1 MTTNYLAETYRDARE
16 RDWAAFAHVSD
27 PPPDY
32 WNWWEEYSSG
42 WKVPIQFLQ
51 PIGQEFGSE
60 LAELN
65 NLMQSLDSMEQV
77 SAPPIEWIH
86 ITYLDVGFLR
96 PTDVLWSQVESFYVN
111 AAPRIRRV
119 EPFSIRIAGL
129 SVSENGEIYLG
140 IDDSGNYRSLR
151 RQIRLGVP
159 FIAQKANQDPT
170 VVSDED
176 MFVPRLPIG
185 FTTGRGN
192 RQQLLDSLSEH
203 RDINLGEFT
212 PPNIKLARLPIQPHD
227 YYIPIDVVAEIPLLG
242 ANHRKGYHN

>member
-1 MTTNYLAETYRDARE
+1 MTTNDLSEAYRATRE
-16 RDWAAFAHVSD
+16 RDWTAFADASD

-32 WNWWEEYSSG
+32 WNWWEGHSSG

-60 LAELN
+60 LDALN
-65 NLMQSLDSMEQV
+65 DLIQSLDASEQI
-77 SAPPIEWIH
+77 STPPIEWIH
-86 ITYLDVGFLR
+86 ITYIDVGFLR

-119 EPFSIRIAGL
+119 EPFSIHLAGL
-129 SVSENGEIYLG
+129 SISEDGQIYLG
-140 IDDSGNYRSLR
+140 INDNGNYRSLR

-159 FIAQKANQDPT
+159 FIAQKAKQDSD

-176 MFVPRLPIG
+176 IFVPRLPIG

-192 RQQLLDSLSEH
+192 RKQLLDMLSEY
-203 RDINLGEFT
+203 RDIDLGEFT
-212 PPNIKLARLPIQPHD
+212 PPHMKLARLPIQPHD
-227 YYIPIDVVAEIPLLG
+227 HYSPIDVVAEIPLLG